1 MRALRRVVRS
11 GLVVTAVRR
20 GVGWVG
26 GSSGVAAGVV
36 VGGGGVGRC
45 SVPVLASGGR
55 AGDVRGVKV
64 GRDSAGD
71 PRPVVAGVAGLVG
84 SGVPWTEGSPCV
96 VSTCWKAARRY
107 A

>member
-1 MRALRRVVRS
+1 M
-11 GLVVTAVRR
+11 
-20 GVGWVG
+20 G
-26 GSSGVAAGVV
+26 GSSGVAAGMV
-36 VGGGGVGRC
+36 VGGCWVGRC
-45 SVPVLASGGR
+45 SVAGFASGGR

-71 PRPVVAGVAGLVG
+71 PRPDAAGVVGLVG

-96 VSTCWKAARRY
+96 VSTCWNAARRY